1 MRNALGRV
9 TAQVP
14 FRSPEST
21 SLTSH
26 MNTSPNIAQI
36 TKALIAFHKEVG
48 TVKKDAVNPHFKNTY
63 ASLGAIIDA
72 TKQPLV
78 NNGLTYVQF
87 PSGTNGLTTRV
98 MHESGE
104 WMEETFNMT
113 PSKNDPQGLG
123 SAITY
128 QRRYS
133 LGAVL
138 GIATEDDDDGNAAS
152 APAESR
158 ERQTADDLDL

>member
-1 MRNALGRV
+1 
-9 TAQVP
+9 
-14 FRSPEST
+14 
-21 SLTSH
+21 
-26 MNTSPNIAQI
+26 MNTSKSTAQL
-36 TKALIAFHKEVG
+36 TKALIAFHKQIAPI
-48 TVKKDAVNPHFKNTY
+48 KKDAQNPHFRNTY
-63 ASLGAIIDA
+63 ASLAAIIEGINE
-72 TKQPLV
+72 PLTA
-78 NNGLTYVQF
+78 NGLSYVQF
-87 PSGTNGLTTRV
+87 PSGVNGLTTRL

-104 WMEETFNMT
+104 WMEDTFTMT

-152 APAESR
+152 TPSTSKEKPTS
-158 ERQTADDLDL
+158 DDLDL